1 MWYLASPILIP
12 PVLPHRLFFEASCIA
27 RNSPVRVMNLGRRLL
42 FQLWHLLNEVTNGV
56 LDLPTA
62 VQVAFSNHGVAPEVR
77 THRWFATWKWRSQ
90 HGFHMFSCSP
100 GSPGSP
106 NPEEMASESAEWN
119 SFQLQMVQMINAE
132 NMACAKRPS
141 SGFSVASAN
150 ILLQSCCV
158 TECDGDMDL
167 MIMDDNG
174 ECNTK
179 IASLS
184 SLIEKMGFETFSF
197 TLSSDK
203 LGCCCLDLLRLKTGG
218 PTWPRLGFVFKSA
231 LTRRLF

>member
-1 MWYLASPILIP
+1 MHCQKLTLGPGWWISAGACCFNFDTCSTRSQMVFWTCQPLCRWHFRSTAKHQKFEPIDDSP
-12 PVLPHRLFFEASCIA
+12 H
-27 RNSPVRVMNLGRRLL
+27 G
-42 FQLWHLLNEVTNGV
+42 NGV
-56 LDLPTA
+56 PST
-62 VQVAFSNHGVAPEVR
+62 
-77 THRWFATWKWRSQ
+77 
-90 HGFHMFSCSP
+90 GFHMFSCSP
-100 GSPGSP
+100 GSPK
-106 NPEEMASESAEWN
+106 PEEMASESAEWN

-158 TECDGDMDL
+158 TECDGDLDL

-218 PTWPRLGFVFKSA
+218 PTWPRLGFLFKSA